1 MTDKQA
7 EGFTRESLIQMRDG
21 HAGLCCPIDL
31 AAFTLRLL
39 DERDDYKMQAEVAT
53 AYDAVM
59 KGESA
64 WLVSN
69 SQVERWKKATTARRE
84 AVEALRF
91 YAKWEGYMKAMH
103 AQGCGDQIKASM
115 VARAIVAKYDKEQ
128 ADE

>member
-69 SQVERWKKATTARRE
+69 SQVERWKKATAARRE
-84 AVEALRF
+84 AVEVLREMWGTF
-91 YAKWEGYMKAMH
+91 QLAGTEDFFPRVRGIIA
-103 AQGCGDQIKASM
+103 A
-115 VARAIVAKYDKEQ
+115 YDKEQ
-128 ADE
+128 ADA